1 METQLKKIFLIDGSS
16 YLYRAFH
23 AMPPLTTSKGLP
35 TGAVKGVT
43 NMLRNL
49 RKENPDSYYLAIFD
63 AKGKNFRHTIYPD
76 YKANRP
82 PMPMELREQLSPLK
96 EICNAMG
103 MPVIEVPGVEA
114 DDVIATLA
122 IEGSNKGMP
131 VIEVPGVEADDVIAT
146 LAIEGSNKGMSVV
159 ISSLD
164 KDLMQL
170 VKDPMVKMMNTMN
183 KQIYNEAGVEKKF
196 GVKPDQIIDYLALVG
211 DSSDNIP
218 GVSKVGPKT
227 AAKWLNEF
235 NNIEGIVKN
244 AESFT
249 GVVGNNLRDSIQD
262 LDRNIEL
269 VRLKK
274 DVDIKV
280 TLEELLN
287 AEENT
292 EELNKLF
299 VSLEFNT
306 WIQSPKKT
314 KEEPGFVAKK
324 EYQTILTKKD
334 LQVWA
339 NKLNKAQ
346 TFAIDTET
354 SSLDTMTAN
363 LIGISLACDEGEG
376 CYIPI
381 AHSYDKVP
389 QQLDLDDVVKVLG
402 KSISNNESKLVGQ
415 NLKFDLPILRRH
427 GIKVDK
433 FLGDTMLMSYVLNS
447 TATRHG
453 LDRMALHYLNYKT
466 MKYEEI
472 VGTASKQIN
481 FSQVKIPVAT
491 FYASEDA
498 DITLRLFNLLNDRL
512 KTEKQL
518 IHLLKT
524 IEYPMLE
531 SLIKVETNGAK
542 IDAKML
548 AEYSKELG
556 LKAAE
561 LSRKAFK
568 MAGEEF
574 NMDSPK
580 QLVEVLYNK
589 LELPIL
595 KKTPKGQP
603 STNEDTLQRLAEE
616 YELPK
621 IIIEYRTLAKLK
633 STYTDSLINI
643 QHPETN
649 RIHTSYQQ
657 AVTSTGRLSSTEP
670 NLQNIPIKTPEGRK
684 IREAF
689 IPEKGNVLISAD
701 YSQIELRIMA
711 HLSGDKNLTE
721 AFKNNLDVHSAT
733 ASEIFGISLDEV
745 SQDHRRSAKV
755 INFGLIYGMSAFG
768 LTRQLGIPRHEAQDY
783 LDTYF
788 EKYTGVRKYMDS
800 TKELAKKNLY
810 VETILGRR
818 LHVAEINASN
828 GLRRQAAERAAIN
841 APLQG
846 SAADIIKKAMID
858 IDNWIGDDNTDI
870 RMIMQVHDELVFEVK
885 KDYAIEALEK
895 ITTFME
901 KAVKLSVPLTVDAHQ
916 GSNWNEAH

>member
-122 IEGSNKGMP
+122 MEGSNKGIP
-131 VIEVPGVEADDVIAT
+131 
-146 LAIEGSNKGMSVV
+146 VV

-498 DITLRLFNLLNDRL
+498 DITLR
-512 KTEKQL
+512 
-518 IHLLKT
+518 
-524 IEYPMLE
+524 
-531 SLIKVETNGAK
+531 
-542 IDAKML
+542 
-548 AEYSKELG
+548 
-556 LKAAE
+556 
-561 LSRKAFK
+561 
-568 MAGEEF
+568 
-574 NMDSPK
+574 
-580 QLVEVLYNK
+580 
-589 LELPIL
+589 
-595 KKTPKGQP
+595 
-603 STNEDTLQRLAEE
+603 
-616 YELPK
+616 
-621 IIIEYRTLAKLK
+621 
-633 STYTDSLINI
+633 
-643 QHPETN
+643 
-649 RIHTSYQQ
+649 
-657 AVTSTGRLSSTEP
+657 
-670 NLQNIPIKTPEGRK
+670 
-684 IREAF
+684 
-689 IPEKGNVLISAD
+689 
-701 YSQIELRIMA
+701 
-711 HLSGDKNLTE
+711 
-721 AFKNNLDVHSAT
+721 
-733 ASEIFGISLDEV
+733 
-745 SQDHRRSAKV
+745 
-755 INFGLIYGMSAFG
+755 
-768 LTRQLGIPRHEAQDY
+768 
-783 LDTYF
+783 
-788 EKYTGVRKYMDS
+788 
-800 TKELAKKNLY
+800 
-810 VETILGRR
+810 
-818 LHVAEINASN
+818 
-828 GLRRQAAERAAIN
+828 
-841 APLQG
+841 
-846 SAADIIKKAMID
+846 
-858 IDNWIGDDNTDI
+858 
-870 RMIMQVHDELVFEVK
+870 
-885 KDYAIEALEK
+885 
-895 ITTFME
+895 
-901 KAVKLSVPLTVDAHQ
+901 
-916 GSNWNEAH
+916 

>member
-96 EICNAMG
+96 EICNAM
-103 MPVIEVPGVEA
+103 
-114 DDVIATLA
+114 
-122 IEGSNKGMP
+122 GMP

-531 SLIKVETNGAK
+531 SLIRVETNGAK

-901 KAVKLSVPLTVDAHQ
+901 KAVKLSVPLIVDAHQ